1 MLTGNHTE
9 IRDQLRGKDLSFTEI
24 AKLVGERWQ
33 ELQAHEKEPCE
44 REAQTLKDKY
54 YSELR
59 KYKKTPQYKEYQ
71 EYLIDF
77 KAKHS
82 ESNHQGRSRLCIGY

>member
-1 MLTGNHTE
+1 MLTANHTE

-82 ESNHQGRSRLCIGY
+82 ESNHQGRSRLCIWY